1 MVTISQPFGNTVGYV
16 IFSQEA
22 SSASV
27 GNTVCRADDTAES
40 TLFFFSFFS
49 GVIDQEVFV
58 GRPCKALFG
67 NPFQES
73 FFVQCSRVERD
84 NVISAKHCYGIIEFV
99 AFGHPTHTVSCI
111 IQKNLS
117 GFQLRELTVCTR
129 AFGSMVVP
137 ITGQQVFST
146 RRDRNGDNTVAVH
159 CIIQ

>member
-1 MVTISQPFGNTVGYV
+1 MVTISQPFKHRWLCYICAG
-16 IFSQEA
+16 A

-73 FFVQCSRVERD
+73 FFVQCSRVRRD
-84 NVISAKHCYGIIEFV
+84 NVISPALLRYNRVCRFWASNAYRLLHYPKEPFR
-99 AFGHPTHTVSCI
+99 F
-111 IQKNLS
+111 
-117 GFQLRELTVCTR
+117 FQLRELTVCTR
-129 AFGSMVVP
+129 AFGMVVP
-137 ITGQQVFST
+137 NNGSAGIFHSEIATG
-146 RRDRNGDNTVAVH
+146 
-159 CIIQ
+159 

>member
-1 MVTISQPFGNTVGYV
+1 MLYLARKLRPRVLGIRSAGLTIRRRAPCS
-16 IFSQEA
+16 FSP
-22 SSASV
+22 SS
-27 GNTVCRADDTAES
+27 
-40 TLFFFSFFS
+40 L

-84 NVISAKHCYGIIEFV
+84 NVISAKRCYGIIEFV